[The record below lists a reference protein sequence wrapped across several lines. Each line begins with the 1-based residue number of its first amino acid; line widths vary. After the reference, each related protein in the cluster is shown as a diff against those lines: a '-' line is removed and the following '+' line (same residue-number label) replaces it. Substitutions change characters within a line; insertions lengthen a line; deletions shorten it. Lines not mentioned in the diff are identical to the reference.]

1 MASRNLMNE
10 MKKTNLANQLSI
22 WLVEWYRTFAF
33 QNAMS
38 NFTAENSSSEDNPCL
53 FRMPLRVFFAF
64 SFGEGHLTF
73 NRVSSTLPETNIAL
87 ENQWLEDVGR

>member
-1 MASRNLMNE
+1 MVSRNLMNE

-22 WLVEWYRTFAF
+22 WLVEWYPTFAF

-53 FRMPLRVFFAF
+53 FRMPLRVF
-64 SFGEGHLTF
+64 SLS
-73 NRVSSTLPETNIAL
+73 VL
-87 ENQWLEDVGR
+87 GRGT